1 MFIFSIE
8 GVALTAS
15 FRLPETHTFHQTLP
29 LPPKTT
35 IIGIIGAA
43 KGFGLEDSHK
53 FVEDNNILIGVIGNH
68 RGIMRDLWNYRKITG
83 KEKNY
88 TDEDIKNRK
97 HYSVLIREYLF
108 HCNLSLFFGADNKET
123 IAALRETF
131 KSPVY
136 ALTIGNSDDLF
147 KVLAVTDVFKAEKA
161 ECKYFENTVLPG
173 EFSTAYK
180 PAIDLKSA
188 PVTQMI
194 TAPQVYLLPSKFSF
208 KGEERR
214 VAERRPFT
222 FIGSPVE
229 LNVPVQALIINS
241 KGVVLH

>member
-1 MFIFSIE
+1 MFIFSVE

-29 LPPKTT
+29 LPPKIT
-35 IIGIIGAA
+35 IIGMIGAA
-43 KGFGLEDSHK
+43 KGLGLEDSHK
-53 FVEDNNILIGVIGNH
+53 FVEESNVLIGVSGNH
-68 RGIMRDLWNYRKITG
+68 MGIMKDLWNYRKITG

-108 HCNLSLFFGADNKET
+108 HCNLSLFFGAEKKE
-123 IAALRETF
+123 ALSALRDAF

-147 KVLAVTDVFKAEKA
+147 KILAVTDIFEAEKT
-161 ECKYFENTVLPG
+161 ECRHFENTVLPG
-173 EFSTAYK
+173 EFSAAYK

-188 PVTQMI
+188 PVTQTI
-194 TAPQVYLLPSKFSF
+194 TAPQVYLLPTRFYF
-208 KGEERR
+208 TGEERR
-214 VAERRPFT
+214 IAERKPFT

-229 LNVPVQALIINS
+229 LNVPVQALMINS